1 MRIIAVALAVCLV
14 IVTVWLGSAVVRL
27 ENYREANLVGMC
39 THYNITD
46 PIQRIQREDCLEK
59 ARTRTHW
66 WWHLL
71 HGLKII

>member
-1 MRIIAVALAVCLV
+1 MRIIAIALAVCLV
-14 IVTVWLGSAVVRL
+14 VVTVWFGSAVVKL
-27 ENYREANLVGMC
+27 ENYRYANLVGMC
-39 THYNITD
+39 SHYNIAD

>member
-1 MRIIAVALAVCLV
+1 MKIIAVVLIVGLAVE
-14 IVTVWLGSAVVRL
+14 TVWLGSAVVRL
-27 ENYREANLVGMC
+27 ENYRQANFVGMC
-39 THYNITD
+39 IHYNIAD

-71 HGLKII
+71 HGMRII